1 MHRDKNERTSDV
13 QKWSRKIK
21 QDVVQIQPLW
31 QGREQN
37 VNCMQTINPLLWT
50 ASECFGPAGW
60 ARNMVSWVTLNF
72 QLIPGAWVKA
82 DLYSCVDWHKLC
94 YGIRCSLINALQ
106 NLRKI
111 LLKSKGKIKSSLTH
125 LFFFL
130 IFLLS
135 PKGSILISLK
145 SIWLLTLHSTGSV
158 FSYWIAACTLL
169 GLFVR

>member
-125 LFFFL
+125 LFFFIYFPFKPQGFNSDL
-130 IFLLS
+130 I
-135 PKGSILISLK
+135 KID
-145 SIWLLTLHSTGSV
+145 LTFNITFNRVSV
-158 FSYWIAACTLL
+158 
-169 GLFVR
+169 